1 MNQLLRFED
10 LLFLVLCRRKM
21 NIRVQRSE
29 TVLDNFHRLTF
40 YGAKIKTN
48 LLTETWTD
56 SASWSQQETPST
68 LEPENKHKNHL
79 NKATRARYLSDSKS
93 RPMTGPSPMPMP
105 GAIMAW
111 YEG

>member
-48 LLTETWTD
+48 LLTET
-56 SASWSQQETPST
+56 
-68 LEPENKHKNHL
+68 
-79 NKATRARYLSDSKS
+79 
-93 RPMTGPSPMPMP
+93 
-105 GAIMAW
+105 
-111 YEG
+111 